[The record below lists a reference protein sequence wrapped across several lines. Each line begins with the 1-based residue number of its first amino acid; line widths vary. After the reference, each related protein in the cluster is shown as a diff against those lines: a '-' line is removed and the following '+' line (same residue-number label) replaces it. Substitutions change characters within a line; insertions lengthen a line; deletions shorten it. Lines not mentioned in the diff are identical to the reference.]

1 VFSNVKNYLLTNNF
15 EYFMKKTL
23 LLGFMALAGFTAHA
37 QLPAGST
44 APDFTATDI
53 NGNVH
58 HLQEY
63 LDQGKTVI
71 IDISATWCGPCW
83 NYHGSHALKN
93 FYNNYGPNGSD
104 EIVVLFIEG
113 DGATTLAD
121 LQGTGGNTQGNWT
134 TDPYPIIDSAQIAS
148 LYQITYFPTVYRICP
163 NGIVT
168 EIGAQNA
175 VNLKNS
181 VQNGCGQML
190 TGAQNNA
197 EIEDVTLNL
206 CDASTPIDFNVNFKN
221 YGVNAITSG
230 EIALK
235 ENGNAIATASISSNV
250 STYGAGT
257 VSFSNVTINEGSEY
271 TLELNQVN
279 GGAPFDGP
287 LSAPKTA
294 DVTVAQTGNNNS
306 LVVLVQ
312 TDNYPG
318 EISWRIKDSNG
329 AVVANGG
336 PYQAGPGAAG
346 AGGPDANTTK
356 THNVVIPEGVADCF
370 SVELLDSYGD
380 GWSLGSTA
388 HGIEVYSVGTAE
400 PIFDYTAG
408 NFGSNVT
415 LNAAFKTAGILSTDN
430 DLTVSKFAVYP
441 NPSNGVFNF
450 STQEAVSVTV
460 TDLTGKVV
468 YTAADIN
475 NGGSIDLSQLQ
486 TGMYIAQVKGQS
498 FEKTEKLVIK

>member
-1 VFSNVKNYLLTNNF
+1 
-15 EYFMKKTL
+15 MKKTL
-23 LLGFMALAGFTAHA
+23 LLGFMALASFTAHA

-83 NYHGSHALKN
+83 NYHASHALKN

-121 LQGTGGNTQGNWT
+121 LQGTGGNTQGDWT

-163 NGIVT
+163 SGIVT

-181 VQNGCGQML
+181 VQNGCSQAL
-190 TGAQNNA
+190 TGSQNNV
-197 EIEDVTLNL
+197 EIEKVALDI
-206 CDASTPIDFNVNFKN
+206 CDASSPVGFNIDFTN
-221 YGVNAITSG
+221 YGTNPVTSG
-230 EIALK
+230 EIVLK
-235 ENGNAIATASISSNV
+235 ENGNTIATSAITGNV
-250 STYGAGT
+250 STYGSGT
-257 VSFSNVTINEGSEY
+257 VSFDNININESSEY
-271 TLELNQVN
+271 TLELSQVN
-279 GGAPFDGP
+279 GGAPFNGP
-287 LSAPKTA
+287 LSEPKVADINIPETA
-294 DVTVAQTGNNNS
+294 QNNS

-329 AVVANGG
+329 GVVANGG
-336 PYQAGPGAAG
+336 PYQAGPGTAG

-356 THNVVIPEGVADCF
+356 THYVTIPEGVADCF

-380 GWSLGSTA
+380 GWSLGNTA
-388 HGIEVYSVGTAE
+388 HGIEVYSVGMPE
-400 PIFDYTAG
+400 PVFDYSAG
-408 NFGSNVT
+408 NFGNSMT
-415 LNAAFKTAGILSTDN
+415 LNAAFKTAGILSAGDN
-430 DLTVSKFAVYP
+430 LTTTTFAVYP

-450 STQEAVSVTV
+450 NTSETVSVTV

-468 YTAADIN
+468 YTAAQVN
-475 NGGSIDLSQLQ
+475 NGGSIDLGQLQ
-486 TGMYIAQVKGQS
+486 TGMYIAQVKGQT